1 MTKLNYLFSLLCM
14 LAISTFAFAQPANDS
29 CVDAI
34 DLSSSLGQGIDN
46 AVNAGTYDNTG
57 ATTGNDD
64 PSTGFGCFGEPNG
77 NGGNPSLDNTV
88 WFKITGDGNVYY
100 IQATSTDCS
109 VNTGIDDN
117 DTQMVIYTGTCGALS
132 PLSCNEDFA
141 GWSSGD
147 YPAALELVTTAGE
160 EYHILVDG
168 FNFGGAISDG
178 QFCMFITQQNFVACD
193 NPNVS
198 GGTAS
203 SPTMTVCE
211 GESTNITIDGVLA
224 PNEGT
229 VSGYTWAIST
239 TDLQSSPDFSS
250 DPGFLGGFQVLS
262 EPASPLVFDP
272 SSFDGTSATGTY
284 YFTMVAFGNATW
296 TDPDQQVFITDVTF
310 NAECTTLS
318 NSVRID
324 YFEEEFC
331 PVSILNVDESVLGM
345 TVFPNP
351 AQDLINLNINAADY
365 SQATIMV
372 TNVAGQMVQQQ
383 VVNLA
388 SGANLF
394 SVNVNNMPS
403 GVYMISIETDS
414 HQSVT
419 RFLKQ

>member
-1 MTKLNYLFSLLCM
+1 M

-29 CVDAI
+29 CADAI
-34 DLSSSLGQGIDN
+34 DLSSSLGQGTDN

-64 PSTGFGCFGEPNG
+64 PSTGFECYGEPNG
-77 NGGNPSLDNTV
+77 GGATPSLENTV
-88 WFKITGDGNVYY
+88 WFKVTGDGNLYTFE
-100 IQATSTDCS
+100 ATTTGCS
-109 VNTGIDDN
+109 VSNGITDN
-117 DTQMVIYTGTCGALS
+117 DTQISVYTGDCGTLTPVA
-132 PLSCNEDFA
+132 CNEDGPNA
-141 GWSSGD
+141 SNGN
-147 YPAALELVTTAGE
+147 YPALVEFTAEAGA
-160 EYHILVDG
+160 EYLIMIDG
-168 FNFGGAISDG
+168 FSFNGANSIG
-178 QFCMFITQQNFVACD
+178 EFCIFVEQQDFVAC
-193 NPNVS
+193 NNANVS

-203 SPTMTVCE
+203 SPTMVVCE
-211 GESTNITIDGVLA
+211 GETTNISIDGVLA
-224 PNEGT
+224 PNEGA
-229 VSGYTWAIST
+229 VSGYAWAVST
-239 TDLQSSPDFSS
+239 TDLQGNPDFTT
-250 DPGFLGGFQVLS
+250 DPGFLGGFAVS
-262 EPASPLVFDP
+262 AEPVTPLVFDM
-272 SSFDGTSATGTY
+272 STFEGTSATGTY

-296 TDPDQQVFITDVTF
+296 GPDGQTFITQAVLDT
-310 NAECTTLS
+310 ECTTLS

-351 AQDLINLNINAADY
+351 AQDFINLNINAADY
-365 SQATIMV
+365 SEATIMV

-394 SVNVNNMPS
+394 NLDVNNMPS
-403 GVYMISIETDS
+403 GVYMVSIETDS